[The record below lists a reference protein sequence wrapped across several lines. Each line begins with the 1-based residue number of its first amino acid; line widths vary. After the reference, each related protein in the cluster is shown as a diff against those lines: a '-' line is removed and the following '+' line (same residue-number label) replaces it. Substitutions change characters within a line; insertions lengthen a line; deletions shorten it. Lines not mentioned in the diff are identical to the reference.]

1 MATKKT
7 NKPKASN
14 LTQQVAT
21 RMDVASFARLLAQTL
36 GNDRWFTDEVIE
48 KTFKQS
54 GAPGNKLG
62 KDTSKATKIPLI
74 KSEDRV
80 MTSLMAIHNLLK
92 TSYEDKL
99 KSLEEHNQFKEEY
112 DIEKKKQNDEFLEAI
127 KGLNGAAAGNA
138 PTATKVKEEND
149 NPSLLGD
156 MLGVLSDLKSVAGI
170 LFKVGR
176 FFMFNPIGIALLAG
190 ATLLSLLAIDKNP
203 EATTKGMLAAGDVG
217 EANKQ
222 MMDVV
227 ENTGGAEKR
236 KLKIL
241 SERPSSKKSMLFWK
255 DSDLGKKYLEEV
267 GFDEKTGLTTAEKE
281 LGYRGVDNDGNL
293 ITTPPKS
300 EGTPAPADS
309 TTNTPTVPP
318 TASESTSSTPTVPPA
333 ASESTSGTTTNNT
346 EASTTISPNMSTNIS
361 SAGDNSLTQ
370 KFNAVNSEN
379 LEMKLPQEP
388 SQRGTTVT
396 NIQKNQQRGESSSL
410 PIPGVRNNE
419 PTFQR
424 MILNSTRV
432 V

>member
-7 NKPKASN
+7 NKPKVSDF
-14 LTQQVAT
+14 TKQIAT
-21 RMDVASFARLLAQTL
+21 RMDVVSFARLLAQTL
-36 GNDRWFTDEVIE
+36 GNDRWFTDDVVK

-54 GAPGNKLG
+54 GAPANKLA
-62 KDTSKATKIPLI
+62 KDTSKATKIPII
-74 KSEDRV
+74 KSEDGV

-92 TSYEDKL
+92 NSYEDKL
-99 KSLEEHNQFKEEY
+99 KSVEKQNQFREENA
-112 DIEKKKQNDEFLEAI
+112 IEKKKQNDEFLKTI
-127 KGLNGAAAGNA
+127 KGLNGVGRA

-149 NPSLLGD
+149 NPGLLGD

-170 LFKVGR
+170 LFKVGT
-176 FFMFNPIGIALLAG
+176 FFLTSPIGIALLAG
-190 ATLLSLLAIDKNP
+190 ATLLSLLALDKNP

-241 SERPSSKKSMLFWK
+241 SERPSNKKSMLFWK

-318 TASESTSSTPTVPPA
+318 AASESTSGTPTVPPA
-333 ASESTSGTTTNNT
+333 ASESASSTTTNNT
-346 EASTTISPNMSTNIS
+346 ETSTTISPTMSTTIS

-370 KFNAVNSEN
+370 KFNNVNSEN
-379 LEMKLPQEP
+379 LEMKLPQQP
-388 SQRGTTVT
+388 SDRGTTVT

-410 PIPGVRNNE
+410 PIPGVRNDE